1 MGTAAVRP
9 SHPKPEWIRRFAY
22 RVMLVQP
29 EVDSISA
36 AMIADTQFDEA
47 FDLEPEDA
55 AEIYAL
61 GPALVPPSRTDD
73 S

>member
-1 MGTAAVRP
+1 MRTAAVKP

-47 FDLEPEDA
+47 FDLEPEEA

-61 GPALVPPSRTDD
+61 GPDSGPPSTIDRV
-73 S
+73 

>member
-1 MGTAAVRP
+1 MRTAAVKP

-47 FDLEPEDA
+47 FDLEPEEA

-61 GPALVPPSRTDD
+61 GPVADPPSTVDRV
-73 S
+73 

>member
-36 AMIADTQFDEA
+36 TMIADTQFDEA
-47 FDLEPEDA
+47 FDLEPEEA

-61 GPALVPPSRTDD
+61 GPASSLPSTIDRP
-73 S
+73 